1 MSLLGDLRYA
11 ARSLSN
17 SPVFS
22 TVVILSLT
30 LGIGANTAVFTLL
43 DQVLLR
49 RLPVPDPQQVVQLKE
64 VGAHYGSNTGLN
76 SLSYPIYKDFR
87 DQGRV
92 FSGMLCR
99 YHLPLSV
106 SFEGRTERVSGEL
119 VSGTYFPVLGVQS
132 ALGRLFTEDEDR
144 TPGGAPL
151 AVLGYDYWKA
161 RFSGDPAV
169 IGKQMLVNDHKLTV
183 IGVAGKG
190 FDGAEP
196 LFATQIYIPVMMA
209 AQVTD
214 ESKPLENRRRRW
226 LQVFARL
233 KPGVTV
239 TQAKASLQP
248 IFHRILEMEVQQAEF
263 ARTSTYTRQQFLKM
277 TLDVMPGGRGQNV
290 ARQFLEAPLWAMMAM
305 VGLVLLI
312 ACANVAN
319 LMIARSTSRQKEV
332 AVRLALGASRRRIV
346 QQLLVESALL
356 SMLGGLGGLMISP
369 WAMQLLVDIMPHIEP
384 PLRFTTNPDLR
395 VLCFNMAV
403 SLFTALVFGL
413 VPSLRATRPDV
424 AATLKEKTGAVA
436 GGGQA
441 VWRKVLVATQVSLSL
456 LLLIGA
462 GLFVRSLQNLK
473 NLNPGFEV
481 SNLLSFSVDP
491 TLSGYNTARATLFY
505 KQLTENLAAVPGVR
519 SAALCVV
526 APLSFDEWD
535 STVTVETYA
544 AKPGE
549 DMSPWMNYVS
559 PGFFE
564 TLKIPLYAGR
574 DFTGK
579 DNLGAPK
586 VAIVKPEVRA
596 PLLRRARRGWTAHR
610 DGRRPRNQNRH

>member
-22 TVVILSLT
+22 TVVLLSLT

-49 RLPVPDPQQVVQLKE
+49 RLPVPDPQQVVQLIE
-64 VGAHYGSNTGLN
+64 VGEHYGSNTGLN
-76 SLSYPIYKDFR
+76 SLSYPIYKDLR

-119 VSGTYFPVLGVQS
+119 VSGTYFPVLGVRS

-183 IGVAGKG
+183 IGVAGRG

-239 TQAKASLQP
+239 TQAKASVQP
-248 IFHRILEMEVQQAEF
+248 IFRRILEMEVQQAEF
-263 ARTSTYTRQQFLKM
+263 ARTSPYTRQQFLKM

-356 SMLGGLGGLMISP
+356 SVLGGLGGLMISP
-369 WAMQLLVDIMPHIEP
+369 WAMQLLVDIMPHVEP

-395 VLCFNMAV
+395 VLCFNLAV
-403 SLFTALVFGL
+403 SLLTALVFGL
-413 VPSLRATRPDV
+413 APSLRATRPDV
-424 AATLKEKTGAVA
+424 AATLKEQTGAVA
-436 GGGQA
+436 GG
-441 VWRKVLVATQVSLSL
+441 R
-456 LLLIGA
+456 
-462 GLFVRSLQNLK
+462 
-473 NLNPGFEV
+473 PDE
-481 SNLLSFSVDP
+481 SFPAAADRRRVVCPQSP
-491 TLSGYNTARATLFY
+491 ALERFKSG
-505 KQLTENLAAVPGVR
+505 
-519 SAALCVV
+519 
-526 APLSFDEWD
+526 
-535 STVTVETYA
+535 
-544 AKPGE
+544 
-549 DMSPWMNYVS
+549 
-559 PGFFE
+559 
-564 TLKIPLYAGR
+564 I
-574 DFTGK
+574 
-579 DNLGAPK
+579 
-586 VAIVKPEVRA
+586 
-596 PLLRRARRGWTAHR
+596 RR
-610 DGRRPRNQNRH
+610 Q